1 MRQPISHASWASQR
15 RGRGRAVGSWL
26 TAARCVSA
34 SAVGVLAL
42 GTAGVVVAGSAS
54 PALAA
59 ADRGFELVGP
69 PDGLGYTV
77 QGFAAQPDG
86 EALYWTGVGGEQTVD
101 PAPADGGLGDI
112 FLARRS
118 AEGWAST
125 WLTPD
130 PAGKLAAREASAG
143 LPGMRADG
151 FMFFSGGAFTDVGGL
166 GIPALYLGDGSG
178 SSSRLLSAVPGTPEQ
193 AGLDNSQWTTSEDL
207 SSAVFAT
214 VASLDPDDTDSSA
227 DLYVRRGDTLSL
239 VTRQTSGAPDNT
251 ATDPYLPQA
260 VSGSRDGTLGDGP
273 LNYGVLS
280 RTGFPV
286 SQGGSPVSPD
296 GRSVVFSTVAS
307 LDAADTDTA
316 ADLYLWREGQGV
328 ALISDDERGA
338 PGCPTVPASTTDCTD
353 PTAEVSL
360 VGMSEDASVIY
371 LRTREGLVDGDTDG
385 GNDIYRYRVNASAG
399 SRLTRATGSSISD
412 AVYSVSVTADG
423 QLFFAATDRLGTD
436 PPSGIGAVLY
446 RWDGAAIVT
455 VSALTDADIFAD
467 NGVDLV
473 GDGIASPSP
482 AQRAVRATADGSA
495 LLFRTTAALDPADT
509 DSAPDLYLWRAGQ
522 GVTLVSGTGAA
533 AVTIGTPRDAYVG
546 PSYPSY
552 DGGRVISADG
562 SRVFFTST
570 DALTGDAGDN
580 GRAKLYEWRD
590 GTGIDLVSPAGA
602 DAGTVSYID
611 NGADGAN
618 VFFMTG
624 DALVSG
630 DTDGGGLDTYDARIG
645 GGFPEPPAPPAPCAG
660 DPCQGPPGPKPVAPV
675 AVSIAF
681 AGPGPSPAPPVAKP
695 KVSKPKAVRGT
706 TAALRVALPSAGRL
720 QTSGSGLTRAAKTA
734 SKAGT
739 YTVRVK
745 LTEQA
750 RRTLKRKRRLTVTV
764 RVVFTPLGGQASAV
778 TARLTFKQ
786 PTGHNSSKKGR

>member
-1 MRQPISHASWASQR
+1 MKKLQLMS
-15 RGRGRAVGSWL
+15 RAV
-26 TAARCVSA
+26 AAA
-34 SAVGVLAL
+34 VLA
-42 GTAGVVVAGSAS
+42 GAVAAGSAS

-86 EALYWTGVGGEQTVD
+86 EALYWSGIAGEQTAD
-101 PAPADGGLGDI
+101 PAPADGALGDI

-130 PAGKLAAREASAG
+130 PAGKLAARDVSTG

-178 SSSRLLSAVPGTPEQ
+178 PSSRLLSAVPGTPEQ
-193 AGLDNSQWTTSEDL
+193 AGLDNFQWTTSEDL
-207 SSAVFAT
+207 SSTVFAT
-214 VASLDPDDTDSSA
+214 TAPLDSDDTDSSA
-227 DLYVRRGDTLSL
+227 DVYARRGDTLSL
-239 VTRQTSGAPDNT
+239 ITRQTDNTPDNS

-260 VSGSRDGTLGDGP
+260 VSGRRDGTFGDVA
-273 LNYGVLS
+273 LDFSVLS
-280 RTGFPV
+280 RNGFPV

-328 ALISDDERGA
+328 SLISDDERGA
-338 PGCPTVPASTTDCTD
+338 PGCPTVPGSTTDCTD
-353 PTAEVSL
+353 AAAEVSF

-385 GNDIYRYRVNASAG
+385 GNDIYRYRVNAPAG
-399 SRLTRATGSSISD
+399 SRLTRATGTGTSD
-412 AVYSVSVTADG
+412 AVYPVSVTAGG
-423 QLFFAATDRLGTD
+423 QLFFAATDRLGSD
-436 PPSGIGAVLY
+436 PPSGTGAVLY
-446 RWDGAAIVT
+446 RWDGATIVT
-455 VSALTDADIFAD
+455 VSALTDDDIFATA
-467 NGVDLV
+467 NLV

-495 LLFRTTAALDPADT
+495 LLFRTTGALDPADT
-509 DSAPDLYLWRAGQ
+509 DFAADLYLWRAGR

-533 AVTIGTPRDAYVG
+533 AVAIGTPRDAQVG
-546 PSYPSY
+546 PRYPAY
-552 DGGRVISADG
+552 DGGRVLSADG

-570 DALTGDAGDN
+570 DALTADAGEN

-590 GTGIDLVSPAGA
+590 GTGVDLVSPAGA
-602 DAGTVSYID
+602 DAGAVSYID

-624 DALVSG
+624 DALVAG
-630 DTDGGGLDTYDARIG
+630 DTDGGAMDTYDARIG
-645 GGFPEPPAPPAPCAG
+645 GGFAEPPAPPAPCAG
-660 DPCQGPPGPKPVAPV
+660 DTCQGPPSPKPVAPV

-681 AGPGPSPAPPVAKP
+681 ADPGPSPAQQGAKP

-706 TAALRVALPSAGRL
+706 QATLRVALPGAGRL
-720 QTSGSGLTRAAKTA
+720 QMSGSGLTRAAKTA

-750 RRTLKRKRRLTVTV
+750 RKTLERKRRLTVTV
-764 RVVFTPLGGQASAV
+764 RVVFTPLGGRDLTV
-778 TARLTFKQ
+778 TARLMFKQ
-786 PTGHNSSKKGR
+786 PTGHTSTKGR